1 MANETVLLV
10 SEQRM
15 KQWTSLDSN
24 IRIDV
29 LTPSILNAQQIYV
42 QDTLGTPFFERLKAG
57 VLANDLTTDEAAF
70 LKDYVGPM
78 LMQYSLYMILP
89 HLKYKY
95 VEKGIVSGS
104 SEETTQTSLDELKY
118 LRETALETAQ
128 FYDERMKEFLR
139 DYPTLFPIYQVWNTR
154 GMSPNRETA
163 YFSGLQT
170 NIPRQHGLWIYEDCG
185 TDCDPDCSTCQ

>member
-1 MANETVLLV
+1 
-10 SEQRM
+10 
-15 KQWTSLDSN
+15 
-24 IRIDV
+24 
-29 LTPSILNAQQIYV
+29 
-42 QDTLGTPFFERLKAG
+42 
-57 VLANDLTTDEAAF
+57 
-70 LKDYVGPM
+70 M

-128 FYDERMKEFLR
+128 FYDERMREFLR
-139 DYPTLFPIYQVWNTR
+139 DYPTLFPIYQIWNTK

-170 NIPRQHGLWIYEDCG
+170 NIPRRTWTMDLRRLRNGLRSRLQYVPI
-185 TDCDPDCSTCQ
+185 TKRLMKTLVT